1 VGANSNHQSP
11 ATVGGG
17 GAGAGSVAGPT
28 GGAGGARGMERYE
41 NLGLVGEGSY
51 GMVLKCRHKD
61 TGQLVAIKKFLE
73 SEDDKMVKKIAMR
86 EVKMLKQL
94 QHDNLVNLIETFRR
108 RKRLYLVFEFVDHTV
123 LDELEKCPNGLDE
136 NTARKIL
143 WQVLKGTEF
152 CHFHNIIH
160 RDIKPENILVS
171 KSGIVKICD
180 FGFARTL
187 AQPGEAYTDY
197 VATRWYRAP
206 ELLVGDTK
214 YGRAVDI
221 WAVGC
226 LLSEMLTGEPLFP
239 GDSDID
245 QLYHIIRCF
254 GNLTPR
260 HKEVFQRNPLFVGM
274 RLPEVR
280 DIVALEKK
288 FTRVSTESLA
298 LMKLC
303 LQLDPEKRPTCSELL
318 KHNLFQ
324 RDGFGP
330 RFAIELKQK
339 LHQENVSNPLL
350 KSRSSG
356 AGQSGTEGASRGGGA
371 MEDKDSNENVQQN
384 QQSNNSNNNTNADSG
399 KGGGGGATHKK
410 KKKVEDVK
418 NGYDDKSNAKR
429 KIIEPENSNGSNQ
442 KAGVQ
447 PSNPSHKGG
456 PSPSKPKSTTPLGS
470 HSSNA
475 HGGSVTLPPAGGLMS
490 HVASHTNSPEV
501 GGPLSDRG
509 DNRDRDKGEN
519 LSGVGGVGGGGGG
532 GGGRSSSR
540 EFPASP
546 QQMVTTSIPPINNSL
561 NLQGRVPMVLNVL
574 SPAMARHAPGEP
586 SWSPRHPPLLNG
598 NRRSSFRMKHLRWLT
613 RNNDKPIK
621 KGSNFSKKGTPTPQ
635 FLSQHHSQTVS
646 PQPLTTE
653 KSSLH
658 DKALEKTPNPISQ
671 AGRFKAAG
679 GLADRGSL
687 EDRPG
692 LSLPEVKGADVHN
705 KQKEK
710 QASPFKKSSISSIP
724 QIGHLDHLH
733 SGHNSQQYD
742 SYLHI
747 SDKDFDRDTGKKD
760 YEKDNGNT
768 GGLPNV

>member
-1 VGANSNHQSP
+1 
-11 ATVGGG
+11 
-17 GAGAGSVAGPT
+17 
-28 GGAGGARGMERYE
+28 MERYE

-136 NTARKIL
+136 NTCRKIL

-152 CHFHNIIH
+152 CHSHNIIH

-288 FTRVSTESLA
+288 FTRVSSESLN
-298 LMKLC
+298 LMKQC
-303 LQLDPEKRPTCSELL
+303 LQLDPDKRPTCSDLL
-318 KHNLFQ
+318 KHDLFMK
-324 RDGFGP
+324 DGFGA
-330 RFAIELKQK
+330 RFAIELRQK
-339 LHQENVSNPLL
+339 LHQENLTNPLL
-350 KSRSSG
+350 KSRSS
-356 AGQSGTEGASRGGGA
+356 TNKK
-371 MEDKDSNENVQQN
+371 EDKEKDTNNSENIQQN
-384 QQSNNSNNNTNADSG
+384 NNDSG
-399 KGGGGGATHKK
+399 KGGTIKN
-410 KKKVEDVK
+410 KKKVDSKDSKDDSRNSDEKVK
-418 NGYDDKSNAKR
+418 VKAS
-429 KIIEPENSNGSNQ
+429 ESENNNRSM
-442 KAGVQ
+442 KY
-447 PSNPSHKGG
+447 
-456 PSPSKPKSTTPLGS
+456 SPSKSVSTTPLGNSNS
-470 HSSNA
+470 HSI
-475 HGGSVTLPPAGGLMS
+475 VLPPAGNGTGIMGS
-490 HVASHTNSPEV
+490 TNISDNNSPVED
-501 GGPLSDRG
+501 PLTDR
-509 DNRDRDKGEN
+509 DNRDRDKDVKEF
-519 LSGVGGVGGGGGG
+519 LS
-532 GGGRSSSR
+532 
-540 EFPASP
+540 SP
-546 QQMVTTSIPPINNSL
+546 QHPVTSIPPINNSL
-561 NLQGRVPMVLNVL
+561 NLQAR
-574 SPAMARHAPGEP
+574 PAMARLKSEDK
-586 SWSPRHPPLLNG
+586 WSPRNPLVNG
-598 NRRSSFRMKHLRWLT
+598 NRTSSFRS
-613 RNNDKPIK
+613 NDKGVK
-621 KGSNFSKKGTPTPQ
+621 KITGFPKKTTPTP
-635 FLSQHHSQTVS
+635 HHSHHSTTIS
-646 PQPLTTE
+646 PQPMLSE

-658 DKALEKTPNPISQ
+658 DKSLEKNKYKVSTS
-671 AGRFKAAG
+671 G
-679 GLADRGSL
+679 DRSH
-687 EDRPG
+687 EERPS
-692 LSLPEVKGADVHN
+692 LSLPEVKGADVNN
-705 KQKEK
+705 KSKEK
-710 QASPFKKSSISSIP
+710 QQAPQKKSSVSSIP
-724 QIGHLDHLH
+724 QIASHDPFSSNTVHI
-733 SGHNSQQYD
+733 D
-742 SYLHI
+742 SHHI
-747 SDKDFDRDTGKKD
+747 TDRD
-760 YEKDNGNT
+760 NVNS
-768 GGLPNV
+768 GLPNV

>member
-1 VGANSNHQSP
+1 MHKDESSRGSLGASNASTG
-11 ATVGGG
+11 TVGGG
-17 GAGAGSVAGPT
+17 GAGAGASTT
-28 GGAGGARGMERYE
+28 GGAATGARGMERYE

-280 DIVALEKK
+280 DIVPLEKK

-298 LMKLC
+298 LMKQC
-303 LQLDPEKRPTCSELL
+303 LQLDPDKRPTCSELL

-324 RDGFGP
+324 RDGFGA
-330 RFAIELKQK
+330 RFSIELKQK
-339 LHQENVSNPLL
+339 LHQENVNNPLL
-350 KSRSSG
+350 KTRSSG
-356 AGQSGTEGASRGGGA
+356 GVRASGGDVPVKGGGVA
-371 MEDKDSNENVQQN
+371 EEKDSNENVPKSHQA
-384 QQSNNSNNNTNADSG
+384 NNSNNNTNTDSG
-399 KGGGGGATHKK
+399 KGGGGGGGGTIKK

-418 NGYDDKSNAKR
+418 NGYDDKSTAKR
-429 KIIEPENSNGSNQ
+429 KMIESENSNSNNQ
-442 KAGVQ
+442 KTGGGGH
-447 PSNPSHKGG
+447 PPNSTHKGG
-456 PSPSKPKSTTPLGS
+456 PSPPKPKSTTPLGS
-470 HSSNA
+470 HSSNT

-490 HVASHTNSPEV
+490 HVASHANSPDV
-501 GGPLSDRG
+501 GGPLTDRG

-519 LSGVGGVGGGGGG
+519 QIGGGGVGG

-574 SPAMARHAPGEP
+574 SPSMARHAPGGPEAN
-586 SWSPRHPPLLNG
+586 WSPRHPPLLNG
-598 NRRSSFRMKHLRWLT
+598 NRRSSFRT
-613 RNNDKPIK
+613 NDKPLK
-621 KGSNFSKKGTPTPQ
+621 KGANFPKKGTPTPQ
-635 FLSQHHSQTVS
+635 FLSQHHSQAAS

-658 DKALEKTPNPISQ
+658 DKSLEKTANAMTQP
-671 AGRFKAAG
+671 GRFKVAG
-679 GLADRGSL
+679 GDRGQM
-687 EDRPG
+687 EERPG
-692 LSLPEVKGADVHN
+692 LSLPEVKGADVHG

-710 QASPFKKSSISSIP
+710 QTSPFKKSSISSIP
-724 QIGHLDHLH
+724 QIAHLDHLTPQH
-733 SGHNSQQYD
+733 SSQQYD
-742 SYLHI
+742 NYLHNT
-747 SDKDFDRDTGKKD
+747 DKDYDRETGKKD
-760 YEKDNGNT
+760 FEKEVS